1 MWYKRDWDINV
12 VNMVVSKLVE
22 TRNNS
27 IFMIG
32 YLDEVIKPLILS
44 ISQMYRYVKTFKGKS
59 GNNKNYIL
67 MSLHINDNNL
77 LEKHKII

>member
-1 MWYKRDWDINV
+1 
-12 VNMVVSKLVE
+12 MVVSKLVE

-32 YLDEVIKPLILS
+32 YLDEVI
-44 ISQMYRYVKTFKGKS
+44 MYRYVKTFKGKS
-59 GNNKNYIL
+59 GNNKNYSL

-77 LEKHKII
+77 LERCKTIWLKI

>member
-1 MWYKRDWDINV
+1 MWCKRNWDLNF

-44 ISQMYRYVKTFKGKS
+44 ISQMYRYVKAIKGKS

-77 LEKHKII
+77 LEKYKII

>member
-1 MWYKRDWDINV
+1 MLRFGKTKVAKKILLYKRNWDLNV
-12 VNMVVSKLVE
+12 VKMVVSKLVE

-44 ISQMYRYVKTFKGKS
+44 IS
-59 GNNKNYIL
+59 
-67 MSLHINDNNL
+67 
-77 LEKHKII
+77 

>member
-1 MWYKRDWDINV
+1 MWYERDWDINV

-59 GNNKNYIL
+59 GNNKNCNLI
-67 MSLHINDNNL
+67 SLHINDNNL
-77 LEKHKII
+77 LERCKTI

>member
-1 MWYKRDWDINV
+1 
-12 VNMVVSKLVE
+12 
-22 TRNNS
+22 
-27 IFMIG
+27 
-32 YLDEVIKPLILS
+32 
-44 ISQMYRYVKTFKGKS
+44 MYRYVKKLKGKS

>member
-1 MWYKRDWDINV
+1 
-12 VNMVVSKLVE
+12 MVVSRLVE

-32 YLDEVIKPLILS
+32 YLDEVIKPLIWS

-59 GNNKNYIL
+59 GYNKSYNL

-77 LEKHKII
+77 FKRCKTIWLRI